1 MNIIMSHIA
10 NLLVTR
16 HIKLTRNRLVIS
28 AITSSISLPSS
39 SPSSIWCTILNAKIF
54 FGCTFHS
61 CYSMVISCVI
71 KELMSFFNESFVRSL
86 AYWIVV
92 TLAYLS
98 LWQWPE
104 NFAYDIDINLL
115 QSLITHYI
123 CLTVLHLNI

>member
-61 CYSMVISCVI
+61 C
-71 KELMSFFNESFVRSL
+71 
-86 AYWIVV
+86 
-92 TLAYLS
+92 
-98 LWQWPE
+98 
-104 NFAYDIDINLL
+104 
-115 QSLITHYI
+115 
-123 CLTVLHLNI
+123 